1 MNDSTDRLINRK
13 TFCLISEWFD
23 SLSKRTETLDNLIKK
38 LEELREEGYSKIFPE
53 YGYSSSEIV
62 IEKEWLETDEEFM
75 ERQKIVQERK
85 AKAQKQRRKQYE
97 ELKKEF
103 GE

>member
-1 MNDSTDRLINRK
+1 MNDSTDRLLNRK

-23 SLSKRTETLDNLIKK
+23 SLSKKTETLDNLIKK
-38 LEELREEGYSKIFPE
+38 LEELRKEGYYKIFPE

-62 IEKEWLETDEEFM
+62 IVKEWLETDKEYIK
-75 ERQKIVQERK
+75 RQKIIQERK
-85 AKAQKQRRKQYE
+85 AKSQEQRRKQYE

-103 GE
+103 G

>member
-1 MNDSTDRLINRK
+1 MNDSTDRLVCKKN
-13 TFCLISEWFD
+13 FCLISEWFD
-23 SLSKRTETLDNLIKK
+23 SLHKRTETLDNLIKK

-53 YGYSSSEIV
+53 YGEYSSEIV
-62 IEKEWLETDEEFM
+62 IVKEWLETDEEYM
-75 ERQKIVQERK
+75 ERQKIIQERK
-85 AKAQKQRRKQYE
+85 AKTQESRRKLYE

>member
-1 MNDSTDRLINRK
+1 MNDSTNRLLNRK
-13 TFCLISEWFD
+13 TFLLISEWFD
-23 SLSKRTETLDNLIKK
+23 ELSKRTETLDNLIKK
-38 LEELREEGYSKIFPE
+38 LEELREEGYYKVFSE
-53 YGYSSSEIV
+53 YSEYSSEIV
-62 IEKEWLETDEEFM
+62 IVKEWLETDEEYM

-85 AKAQKQRRKQYE
+85 AKAKEQRRKHYE